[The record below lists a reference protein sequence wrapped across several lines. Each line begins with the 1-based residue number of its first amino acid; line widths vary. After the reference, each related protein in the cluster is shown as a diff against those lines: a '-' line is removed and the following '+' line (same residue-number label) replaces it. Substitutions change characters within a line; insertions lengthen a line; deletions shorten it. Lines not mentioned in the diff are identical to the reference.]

1 MANIRDVTLAQ
12 IANSAFQDAPGALP
26 GGLSPVSAGALGVV
40 IDTPGESYVN
50 GVYHLDN
57 VAALV
62 ASGTLGGLDTLVV
75 SFRGDD
81 DRTDSIN
88 TLRNPAVD
96 FAKFGELIAAVDK
109 LAASGAFQQVAI
121 TGHSGGGSLTQLFM
135 SAHPDGTTPVRYVA
149 TTTGSPGA
157 LIPDSA
163 DGRIQNFVIVDD
175 PAVFLGENR
184 EDVGNAL
191 DNPLIGR
198 AVAEVAARILPGLT
212 VNDALDS
219 IPTLTTDFEN
229 AGVTVLLPG
238 KAGGTGQFTTVTGL
252 LQADPGQHNISLYIS
267 EISDIA
273 LRLPGRGNEPLFDPA
288 FYLAKNPDVAAS
300 GMDAQDHYDIYGW
313 REGRDPSA
321 VFDTSAYLAANP
333 DVAAAGANPMIHY
346 STYGWHE
353 NRDPN
358 ALFDTSAYLALNTDV
373 AAANIDPLTHY
384 LQYGWSEGRNPGPAF
399 DTSSYLAA
407 NPDVAAAGVNPLAHY
422 LEFGINEG
430 RVIA

>member
-1 MANIRDVTLAQ
+1 
-12 IANSAFQDAPGALP
+12 
-26 GGLSPVSAGALGVV
+26 
-40 IDTPGESYVN
+40 
-50 GVYHLDN
+50 
-57 VAALV
+57 
-62 ASGTLGGLDTLVV
+62 
-75 SFRGDD
+75 
-81 DRTDSIN
+81 
-88 TLRNPAVD
+88 
-96 FAKFGELIAAVDK
+96 
-109 LAASGAFQQVAI
+109 
-121 TGHSGGGSLTQLFM
+121 M

-184 EDVGNAL
+184 EAVGNAL

-313 REGRDPSA
+313 REGRDPTA